1 MRTRSSLLG
10 TTLLVLFAC
19 GDDSASGGTGAVG
32 WTGGSGGDG
41 GSGAGSNID
50 GGSTN
55 EGGTGGA
62 GGVGEGG
69 AGGTGGAPSLGTQI
83 RVHYDPGTGNRITLR
98 GDSGGL
104 SWEAGQDCEASVD
117 VWTCTV
123 PDGQGDLH
131 FKPLVNDEDWAKGAD
146 YRVTMGTT
154 VDIYPYFYTYGG
166 TFVTHAGFTSSHVPA
181 RDVVV
186 YLPASYEENL
196 AKEYPIVLMHDG
208 QNLFDPQ
215 EAFGGT
221 AWEVDHAMDELVEL
235 GSIHEAIIVAVD
247 NNGGAR
253 IDEYT
258 PTVDSSVGAGGDAD
272 QYLDFLA
279 DELVPFLRDTY
290 RTTGD
295 RVGIAGSSLG
305 GLVSLYGCWTRPDV
319 FDRCGVFSPSLW
331 WDNGYLSDLIE
342 ADPEG
347 AGDKSLTIHLDS
359 GDSGTSNDG
368 MVDTAAMRDLLIDKG
383 WVLNEDLEY
392 VLGQG
397 HSHNEAAWAARAPG
411 ALSFLLHDPNRI

>member
-1 MRTRSSLLG
+1 MRTRFFG
-10 TTLLVLFAC
+10 TTLLVLVAC
-19 GDDSASGGTGAVG
+19 GNDAASGGTGGVG

-41 GSGAGSNID
+41 GSGAGPTTMPID

-55 EGGTGGA
+55 EGGTGG
-62 GGVGEGG
+62 VGEGG
-69 AGGTGGAPSLGTQI
+69 AGGAPNLGTQI
-83 RVHYDPGTGNRITLR
+83 RIHYDAGAGNRITLR

-104 SWEAGQDCEASVD
+104 SWEAGQDCEASAN
-117 VWTCTV
+117 VWTCTI
-123 PDGQGDLH
+123 PEGQQGELH
-131 FKPLVNDEDWAKGAD
+131 FKPLVNDNDWAKGAD

-154 VDIYPYFYTYGG
+154 VDIYPYFYLYGG
-166 TFVTHAGFTSSHVPA
+166 TFVTHADFESSHVPA

-186 YLPASYEENL
+186 YLPASYEENT

-208 QNLFDPQ
+208 QNLFDPE

-247 NNGGAR
+247 NDGGAR

-272 QYLDFLA
+272 EYLDFLV
-279 DELVPFLRDTY
+279 DELVPFIKDTY
-290 RTTGD
+290 RTTGE
-295 RVGIAGSSLG
+295 RVGLAGSSLG
-305 GLVSLYGCWTRPDV
+305 GLVSLYGCWTRPEA

-331 WDNGYLSDLIE
+331 WDEGYLTDLIDGDPDGA
-342 ADPEG
+342 ADKP
-347 AGDKSLTIHLDS
+347 LTIYLDS

-368 MVDTAAMRDLLIDKG
+368 MADTAAMRDLLIDKG
-383 WVLNEDLEY
+383 WVLGEDLEY

-397 HSHNEAAWAARAPG
+397 QSHNESAWAARAPG
-411 ALSFLLHDPNRI
+411 ALAFLLHDPNRI